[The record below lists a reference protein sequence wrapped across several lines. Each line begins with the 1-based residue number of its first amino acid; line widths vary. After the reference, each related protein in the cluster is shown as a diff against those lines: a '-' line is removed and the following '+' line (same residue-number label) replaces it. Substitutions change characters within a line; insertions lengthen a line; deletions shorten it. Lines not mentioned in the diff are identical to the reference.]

1 MKDIKILLTGGSG
14 FIGTHLIEYLKN
26 DYDLSVYDIN
36 KPNSNKV
43 DFIKGDIHDKKLLL
57 ETIPNHEIII
67 HLAASVGV
75 KSTEADPILT
85 LNTNLLGTKN
95 LLESCSE
102 CNIKK
107 LIFSSSSEVYG
118 EPTKIPI
125 DESQIP
131 MPITTYGISKLT
143 AEEYVKAYGEKFGF
157 KYSILRFFNAIGPN
171 QAKNFVMP
179 EFIFHALN
187 NTPIIIHGSGLQIR
201 AFCDI
206 EDICQGIEKCISKGD
221 NEIINIGNSSE
232 PISIEDLA
240 KKIITLLNSKSEI
253 KFIPFEQS
261 GRNRSF
267 EIISRVPDIRKA
279 KNLISYE
286 PKYDLEHSIT
296 TIKNSM

>member
-1 MKDIKILLTGGSG
+1 MKILLTGGSG
-14 FIGTHLIEYLKN
+14 FIGNHLIQYLKN
-26 DYDLSVYDIN
+26 DYEITVLDIN
-36 KPNSNKV
+36 KPNSDQV
-43 DFIKGDIHDKKLLL
+43 TFIKGDIHDTKLLRDSV
-57 ETIPNHEIII
+57 PNHEIII

-95 LLESCSE
+95 LLEICSE

-107 LIFSSSSEVYG
+107 FIFSSSSEVYG

-131 MPITTYGISKLT
+131 MPITTYGVSKLA
-143 AEEYVKAYGEKFGF
+143 AEEYVKAYGTKSGF
-157 KYSILRFFNAIGPN
+157 KYSILRFFNATGSN
-171 QAKNFVMP
+171 QSKTFVMP
-179 EFIFHALN
+179 EFIHHALN
-187 NTPIIIHGSGLQIR
+187 NTPITIHGTGSQIR

-206 EDICQGIEKCISKGD
+206 EDICQGIEKSISKGD

-240 KKIITLLNSKSEI
+240 KKIILSLDSKSKIE
-253 KFIPFEQS
+253 FIPFEQS
-261 GRNRSF
+261 GRNRTF

-279 KNLISYE
+279 KNLLSYE
-286 PKYDLEHSIT
+286 PKYDLQHSIT
-296 TIKNSM
+296 SIKNSFCK

>member
-1 MKDIKILLTGGSG
+1 
-14 FIGTHLIEYLKN
+14 
-26 DYDLSVYDIN
+26 
-36 KPNSNKV
+36 
-43 DFIKGDIHDKKLLL
+43 
-57 ETIPNHEIII
+57 
-67 HLAASVGV
+67 
-75 KSTEADPILT
+75 
-85 LNTNLLGTKN
+85 
-95 LLESCSE
+95 
-102 CNIKK
+102 
-107 LIFSSSSEVYG
+107 
-118 EPTKIPI
+118 
-125 DESQIP
+125 
-131 MPITTYGISKLT
+131 
-143 AEEYVKAYGEKFGF
+143 
-157 KYSILRFFNAIGPN
+157 
-171 QAKNFVMP
+171 MP